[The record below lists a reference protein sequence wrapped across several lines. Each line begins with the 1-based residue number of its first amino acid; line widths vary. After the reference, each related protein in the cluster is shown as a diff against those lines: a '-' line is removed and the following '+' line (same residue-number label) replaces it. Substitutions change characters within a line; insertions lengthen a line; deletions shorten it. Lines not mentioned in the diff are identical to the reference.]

1 MVVAGYITP
10 LSLVMPHHDHTVLP
24 RQEVAVRLPRVPVF
38 IELGRGSGGGGE
50 KLKPQKYQE
59 KCPQRTGGEDLGV
72 SHDMQG
78 PGSGDWDRQGG
89 EIRGQGLSRKETRAR
104 EERHTEKK
112 CPGGRREQ
120 SDQEG
125 RKRE

>member
-59 KCPQRTGGEDLGV
+59 KCPQRTGGRTWGY
-72 SHDMQG
+72 
-78 PGSGDWDRQGG
+78 PRIWK
-89 EIRGQGLSRKETRAR
+89 GQGLVTGTGR
-104 EERHTEKK
+104 EGK
-112 CPGGRREQ
+112 
-120 SDQEG
+120 
-125 RKRE
+125 